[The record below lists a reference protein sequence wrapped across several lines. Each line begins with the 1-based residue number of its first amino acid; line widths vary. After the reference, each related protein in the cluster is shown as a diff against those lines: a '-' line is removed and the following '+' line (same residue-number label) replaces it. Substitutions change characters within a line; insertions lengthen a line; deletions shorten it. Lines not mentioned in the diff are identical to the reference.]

1 MTQGCYTFPAG
12 GTRWS
17 DDYVNDE
24 GVLVA
29 FTLAAVARHHFQ
41 DVVVVF
47 GIAKL
52 SRVAQNSHAI

>member
-17 DDYVNDE
+17 DDYVDDE
-24 GVLVA
+24 GFLVA
-29 FTLAAVARHHFQ
+29 FALAAVARHHLQ

-52 SRVAQNSHAI
+52 SRVA